1 MASVTRDRPKGSR
14 PPPSVR
20 TRFVHLGKKAVT
32 SIVAI
37 GTPLTWQSNRNQV
50 GRKCH
55 TNMTTAARQR
65 AAWRK
70 KSKRRAHLTIE
81 ISIAGCE

>member
-20 TRFVHLGKKAVT
+20 TRLVHLGNELVT

-37 GTPLTWQSNRNQV
+37 GTLKRCRRNRKSSKEEMSHQSDYLWTSPQQ
-50 GRKCH
+50 GRKRD
-55 TNMTTAARQR
+55 AR
-65 AAWRK
+65 AKFIPLNA
-70 KSKRRAHLTIE
+70 
-81 ISIAGCE
+81 

>member
-20 TRFVHLGKKAVT
+20 TRFVHLGKKLIA

-37 GTPLTWQSNRNQV
+37 VASQPWQLNR
-50 GRKCH
+50 
-55 TNMTTAARQR
+55 
-65 AAWRK
+65 
-70 KSKRRAHLTIE
+70 
-81 ISIAGCE
+81 

>member
-20 TRFVHLGKKAVT
+20 TRFVHLGKKLIA

-37 GTPLTWQSNRNQV
+37 VAS
-50 GRKCH
+50 
-55 TNMTTAARQR
+55 QR
-65 AAWRK
+65 
-70 KSKRRAHLTIE
+70 
-81 ISIAGCE
+81 GN